1 MLPHGHGGVLPVHPG
16 PWWWQQPIRVF
27 LTRFLAA
34 MPELASQ
41 SKSVT
46 RHDTA
51 YTSRHVITTYPAAH
65 SLLVSYL
72 SQQEFASDQGTL
84 VRKSAGSLTEKIGHR
99 EGQFLQAR
107 LLKPPQRHILRPM
120 MDAQLE
126 SNPYQGSIG
135 RIRAVSVPGCER
147 GTRFAFCFSP

>member
-1 MLPHGHGGVLPVHPG
+1 MQASAKPLLPLPEPLVLPHGRGGVLPVHPG

-34 MPELASQ
+34 MRELASQ

-51 YTSRHVITTYPAAH
+51 YISRHAIITYPAAH

-72 SQQEFASDQGTL
+72 SQQEFAS
-84 VRKSAGSLTEKIGHR
+84 E
-99 EGQFLQAR
+99 QAATCAN
-107 LLKPPQRHILRPM
+107 LPAL
-120 MDAQLE
+120 
-126 SNPYQGSIG
+126 
-135 RIRAVSVPGCER
+135 
-147 GTRFAFCFSP
+147 